1 MAKKKPNSEQLIVAE
16 NEPIVAEPEVEVQLD
31 TTQLAQIRDVPE
43 PGSEPPPRMPE
54 AEVVIAGFATYHA
67 ARGFLSQMRNGD
79 KYRIV
84 RVDEMES
91 PYHFEGRILA
101 YYLEERPDV

>member
-1 MAKKKPNSEQLIVAE
+1 MAKKKPNPEQLIVE
-16 NEPIVAEPEVEVQLD
+16 DEPIVAEPELKLELD
-31 TTQLAQIRDVPE
+31 NTQLAQIRDVPE

>member
-1 MAKKKPNSEQLIVAE
+1 MAKKKPNPEQLVVE
-16 NEPIVAEPEVEVQLD
+16 EPIVAESESELKLELD

-54 AEVVIAGFATYHA
+54 AEVIIAGFATYHA

-91 PYHFEGRILA
+91 PYHYEGRILA

>member
-1 MAKKKPNSEQLIVAE
+1 MAKKKPDPATA
-16 NEPIVAEPEVEVQLD
+16 EPIVVAAAELD

-43 PGSEPPPRMPE
+43 PGAEPPPRMPE

-101 YYLEERPDV
+101 YYLEERRDD

>member
-1 MAKKKPNSEQLIVAE
+1 MAKKKPDPVTA
-16 NEPIVAEPEVEVQLD
+16 EPIVVAAAAEPEVQLD

-43 PGSEPPPRMPE
+43 PGAEPPPRMPE

-84 RVDEMES
+84 PVDEMES

-101 YYLEERPDV
+101 YYLEERRDD